1 MPNLYYNKTYFDKA
15 SDKVTTSLDNISSIL
30 TSSKA
35 AISNIPSDFASSSKA
50 IFTLNSIINLCEKV
64 KDIKFVFS
72 EWQAELYEKYGG
84 SYFNNSEFAGAFYKL
99 YGFPLDLS
107 TLHAGINV
115 IEDPNN
121 MLASY
126 IIYIPENYDG
136 TTSVGLD
143 VIYHD
148 AGISSE
154 SSLTR
159 QYVAQMLASGE
170 YDSDSIILFPHANGQ
185 AVSTSSGSSF
195 YCTEKQDA
203 IMEMVTELERLYNVD
218 EDKVTLTASSSAQPG
233 AVSTVLNNVE
243 YFSEINLIALMGSP
257 YNYTE
262 AESNAS
268 FQIVYAIK
276 AISEAGVTVN
286 LYCTDDSLSLYNGYD
301 NVVVHQIP
309 SYGGNHGDQIEQTYY
324 SSEFLS
330 SIGITKKGETTVSVD
345 NEVPEEIP
353 DTVSLG
359 RSESIVEESTEQ
371 AETEEG
377 TGDKEIVLDDDLD
390 TIEEVTTSG
399 TSAETEEGTGD
410 KEIVLDDD
418 LDTIEEVTT
427 SGTSAETKN
436 GANLESR
443 RTGVTRTSTTT
454 ASVAK
459 NILPDNKFSRVIP
472 EITTGTLSGLEIS
485 ENYVIYN
492 INDISESIY
501 NNYLVSLE
509 EAGYIL
515 SEDGTYWYNDLYKVF
530 LTRESNNLNISIY
543 SIGGV

>member
-399 TSAETEEGTGD
+399 TSAET
-410 KEIVLDDD
+410 
-418 LDTIEEVTT
+418 
-427 SGTSAETKN
+427 KN